1 MFEKEAEEFVEN
13 LDDCHTKEMIRDA
26 FKDGAEF
33 GYNKAKEDADKMKSR
48 FLELCNLKDMR
59 IEELEKVNEWQY
71 PSKGEYPKCD
81 ENKKLWLYFKDYY
94 ANDRSCE
101 YPIYRTSTGVYKTS
115 FLNEDVKLFVE
126 KSKGYESEILP
137 RDIIAWKYLPEPP
150 KEIE

>member
-1 MFEKEAEEFVEN
+1 MFEKEAKKWVRENTHTEHSASFGEIKVEPSAEKGFV
-13 LDDCHTKEMIRDA
+13 A
-26 FKDGAEF
+26 GAEF
-33 GYNKAKEDADKMKSR
+33 GYNKA
-48 FLELCNLKDMR
+48 
-59 IEELEKVNEWQY
+59 NEWHY
-71 PSKGEYPKCD
+71 PSKGEYPECD

-115 FLNEDVKLFVE
+115 FLNEDVKLFAE